1 MEILIMALV
10 SLFVGTVLYGS
21 KFFGILGFAKILKS
35 FSTPKSEGGRG
46 EIFGFKPRENKSTQL
61 VLADKHKKFVFFAK
75 GWSFAIEKDRNAT
88 FAHERD
94 KWWIVENLNYD
105 YIKAHLEGGDPL
117 RLWAF
122 SELGIYLYRNAFPFQ
137 QRPRYRKLNISK
149 IVDGKLVP
157 ILPHESKFFFHTTVV
172 YGMQVIEV
180 EDSTGNPVTVVFG
193 IPSIGVNPYIANV
206 EIEAWDEMM
215 NMVATKAAY
224 NVITSEPF
232 LLANDKFN
240 AAMQGL
246 TGDKKPESM
255 KNEIAERFNNEVLS
269 ALKHINMKEVD
280 GVWVIDDPNK
290 PLGIGFDFQEVAI
303 YNVIPSAKVADSVF
317 KLYDAVNEALANVK
331 KAEGVKALEK
341 AAIEGFIEAL
351 KTEPS
356 LAPYVAIAKSNIT
369 TLVGF
374 NEFISQLK
382 KGGI

>member
-1 MEILIMALV
+1 MEILIMVLVAL
-10 SLFVGTVLYGS
+10 FAGTLLYGS
-21 KFFGILGFAKILKS
+21 KFFGILGFSKFLEN
-35 FSTPKSEGGRG
+35 FSTPKSEGGFG
-46 EIFGFKPRENKSTQL
+46 EIFGFKPQENRSTQL
-61 VLADKHKKFVFFAK
+61 VLANKHRKFVFFAI
-75 GWSFAIEKDRNAT
+75 GYSFAIEKDPNAP

-105 YIKAHLEGGDPL
+105 YIKAHLEGGDKL
-117 RLWAF
+117 RYWGF
-122 SELGIYLYRNAFPFQ
+122 TKLGVYLYRNGFPFR
-137 QRPRYRKLNISK
+137 QRPKYRKLNLSK
-149 IVDGKLVP
+149 IIDGKLVP
-157 ILPHESKFFFHTTVV
+157 VLPHESKYFFHTTVV
-172 YGMQVIEV
+172 YGMQVIDV

-193 IPSIGVNPYIANV
+193 IPAIGINPYIANV
-206 EIEAWDEMM
+206 EIEKWDEMM
-215 NMVATKAAY
+215 QMVATKAAY

-255 KNEIAERFNNEVLS
+255 KNEIAERFCKEVS
-269 ALKHINMKEVD
+269 TALKHINMKEVD
-280 GVWVIDDPNK
+280 GVWVIDDPSK
-290 PLGIGFDFQEVAI
+290 PLGIGFDFQEPAI
-303 YNVIPSAKVADSVF
+303 YNVIPSPKVAESVF
-317 KLYDAVNEALANVK
+317 KLYDSVNEALANIE
-331 KAEGVKALEK
+331 KAKGVKALEK